1 MPHQN
6 ALDQASQKMDM
17 SSIAALSFLV
27 WDILITLD
35 LEVDAIWS
43 RTNTSYSKWL
53 YFFVRYFAVA
63 MQISLLFVGTELSI
77 GFHYTESDCVKWYIF
92 QEVGTQLLVAVVESI
107 LIVRVH
113 ALYDRNRSVTVPLV
127 VLFLLEN
134 LAMMVTLIFVV
145 PGVQFDATCT
155 VVRSPPTLIIFAAAF
170 VSFESVLFILTL
182 IKFLVALRSGW
193 GRTPVVF
200 LLVRDGTWAF
210 ILIFVTLCINA
221 GFYVGEGDTAIAAI
235 AFPWLLSIESFAGA
249 HIVLNLHAISSDLST
264 NAPDTTIDGALS
276 SHIVFTTH
284 STEEGNRPHTPS
296 VRWDWGGIRK
306 YPHDE
311 RSRHAA
317 TSRGGTGTTSES
329 YEMTS
334 TAGSSSL
341 GNRKHCAEASTSA
354 TQQTNLSTCSGTC
367 VEAGILEEDR

>member
-1 MPHQN
+1 MV
-6 ALDQASQKMDM
+6 
-17 SSIAALSFLV
+17 F
-27 WDILITLD
+27 
-35 LEVDAIWS
+35 
-43 RTNTSYSKWL
+43 YS
-53 YFFVRYFAVA
+53 
-63 MQISLLFVGTELSI
+63 
-77 GFHYTESDCVKWYIF
+77 
-92 QEVGTQLLVAVVESI
+92 
-107 LIVRVH
+107 
-113 ALYDRNRSVTVPLV
+113 
-127 VLFLLEN
+127 
-134 LAMMVTLIFVV
+134 
-145 PGVQFDATCT
+145 
-155 VVRSPPTLIIFAAAF
+155 AAF

-210 ILIFVTLCINA
+210 ILIFGSPLLPFLSTILAHLPHFYPVTLCINA

-249 HIVLNLHAISSDLST
+249 RIVLNLHAISSDLSGFS
-264 NAPDTTIDGALS
+264 PETTVDGALS

-296 VRWDWGGIRK
+296 VRWDWGGIQE

-311 RSRHAA
+311 RGRHAT

-334 TAGSSSL
+334 TAGSGSL
-341 GNRKHCAEASTSA
+341 CNRKHCVKIKAGTSG
-354 TQQTNLSTCSGTC
+354 TQRTNLSTCSGTC
-367 VEAGILEEDR
+367 VEAGILEEGG